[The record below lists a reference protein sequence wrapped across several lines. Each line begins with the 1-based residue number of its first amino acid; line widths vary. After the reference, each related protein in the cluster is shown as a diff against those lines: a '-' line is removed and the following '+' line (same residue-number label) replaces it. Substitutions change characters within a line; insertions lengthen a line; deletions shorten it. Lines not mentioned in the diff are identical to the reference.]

1 MILALLKKLC
11 DQVIRVN
18 QPFCYGTPLG
28 LPVQA
33 LFSMGYNQSFH
44 LEVLTSNA
52 ACSRPKNG
60 HLTQEIITALLKLV
74 SHLKWYYEVES

>member
-11 DQVIRVN
+11 DQVIQVN
-18 QPFCYGTPLG
+18 QPFCCGTPLG
-28 LPVQA
+28 LPVCV

-60 HLTQEIITALLKLV
+60 NLAQEIITAFLKLV
-74 SHLKWYYEVES
+74 SPLKWYYEVEN